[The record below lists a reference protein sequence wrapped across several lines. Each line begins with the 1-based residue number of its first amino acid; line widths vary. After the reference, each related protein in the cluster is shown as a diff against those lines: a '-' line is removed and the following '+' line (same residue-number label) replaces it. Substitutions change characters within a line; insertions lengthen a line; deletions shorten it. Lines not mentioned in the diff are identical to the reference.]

1 MGGLVPALVA
11 LLAAGGN
18 ALGTVLQRI
27 AARTV
32 PEGDAFSVRLVR
44 HLVRSPAWLGGI
56 AVIVGA
62 AACQALALTLGS
74 LSLVQP
80 ILVTELPFTL
90 LIACAFARRRLPAAG
105 WAASLMVAAGLGLG
119 LAAAAP
125 GGGGDTAPGARW
137 AGTLAG
143 AGAAAA
149 LCAAT
154 ALTRPRG
161 PARAA
166 LFASASA
173 IAYALTATLMKA
185 ATGAFD
191 DHGARAF
198 FTTWQTYAFVAAGAC
213 ALFLLANAM
222 ESGPLVASQP
232 ALTLGEALVSLALG
246 SVVYGERVRTG
257 WWLVPEG
264 VGVALVTWGILL
276 LPGADPEGGEPPGPE
291 RSRPEPS
298 RPEREGPEGEGP

>member
-1 MGGLVPALVA
+1 MDGVAPALVA
-11 LLAAGGN
+11 LLAAVGN

-44 HLVRSPAWLGGI
+44 HLVRNPAWLGGI

-90 LIACAFARRRLPAAG
+90 LIACAFARRRMPAAG

-125 GGGGDTAPGARW
+125 GGGADQAPGARW
-137 AGTLAG
+137 AVTLAATG
-143 AGAAAA
+143 TAVA
-149 LCAAT
+149 LCTAV

-161 PARAA
+161 RAR
-166 LFASASA
+166 
-173 IAYALTATLMKA
+173 
-185 ATGAFD
+185 
-191 DHGARAF
+191 
-198 FTTWQTYAFVAAGAC
+198 
-213 ALFLLANAM
+213 
-222 ESGPLVASQP
+222 
-232 ALTLGEALVSLALG
+232 
-246 SVVYGERVRTG
+246 
-257 WWLVPEG
+257 
-264 VGVALVTWGILL
+264 
-276 LPGADPEGGEPPGPE
+276 
-291 RSRPEPS
+291 
-298 RPEREGPEGEGP
+298 

>member
-1 MGGLVPALVA
+1 MSGLVPALVA

-90 LIACAFARRRLPAAG
+90 LIACALARRRLPAAG
-105 WAASLMVAAGLGLG
+105 WAASLMVAAGLGVG

-125 GGGGDTAPGARW
+125 GGGGDTASGARW
-137 AGTLAG
+137 TVTLAG
-143 AGAAAA
+143 AGAAVA
-149 LCAAT
+149 LCAAA

-161 PARAA
+161 RARAA

-185 ATGAFD
+185 ATGTFD
-191 DHGARAF
+191 DHGVGAF
-198 FTTWQTYAFVAAGAC
+198 FTAWQTYAFVAAGAC

-246 SVVYGERVRTG
+246 SLVYGERVRTG

-264 VGVALVTWGILL
+264 AGAALVTWGILL
-276 LPGADPEGGEPPGPE
+276 LPGADPEGGEPAGE
-291 RSRPEPS
+291 RH
-298 RPEREGPEGEGP
+298 